1 MEHDFF
7 SIQLGIII
15 PTDELIYFHR
25 IFPGFSFPAV
35 IRPWRDADVQALHRP
50 ATPSF
55 PRRRQRHLGVALR
68 AALRGRRPRGAA
80 VGAAKG
86 TAGAGLADAGGV
98 GGVDGQGSLGRSD
111 LWPASGIVW
120 IIYIYTHIYICV
132 NICIYIYICIYYKWA
147 NALVRRPPFK
157 GGGRKAHVYIYIIIH

>member
-25 IFPGFSFPAV
+25 IFAGFSFPAV

-120 IIYIYTHIYICV
+120 IIYIYIYTYIYICV
-132 NICIYIYICIYYKWA
+132 NICIYIYM
-147 NALVRRPPFK
+147 
-157 GGGRKAHVYIYIIIH
+157 YIL